1 MVLQR
6 CDQRLVPSTIV
17 TEYRRGLLV
26 PDGYIHGLLGD
37 VDTDCNLIGHDLRV
51 PSLQM
56 RTAFTQ
62 LFGLSEIGREH
73 APRTHARAQVA
84 PRDDGLHA
92 AANPE
97 PWQVRA

>member
-1 MVLQR
+1 MVFQLF
-6 CDQRLVPSTIV
+6 DQRLVPGTIV
-17 TEYRRGLLV
+17 AEYGRGLLV
-26 PDGYIHGLLGD
+26 PDGYIHGFLGD

-56 RTAFTQ
+56 RTAFMQ

-73 APRTHARAQVA
+73 APKTHARAPWA

-97 PWQVRA
+97 P